1 MDFKKKFNKI
11 LAILMVSVMS
21 LSVVTGCTNKS
32 EEPKK
37 DVAVDEKAD
46 KTDKKD
52 EKTDKDAKQE
62 PVAFKI
68 TETGVVDSI
77 GREVEI
83 DLSKVERVA
92 PMGNPAQMILST
104 IVPEK
109 MVGWASKPSEQTMK
123 YMKKEYQD
131 LPEFGAFYGKK
142 SNFNKEALIKENPDL
157 LIDVGEV
164 KGNMKE
170 DIDNMQ
176 DQVGVPT
183 IFIEATLDTMDD
195 AYITLGKLFNKE
207 EDAEAKAKYIRETL
221 DEAKEK
227 SAKIKDD
234 EKVSVYYAEGES
246 GLQSNPA
253 GSLHADVIDIV
264 GGRNVYT
271 KDESSGKNMSEVS
284 MEQVQAWNPD
294 VIIVGPNSIYD
305 TIYEDDVWKDIKAVK
320 DKKVYEIPA
329 EPYNWMGRPPMVNRV
344 IGIKWL
350 GNLLYPEIYDY
361 DMKKE
366 TKDFYK
372 LFYNYD
378 LSDEEITELLSNSTL
393 VK

>member
-11 LAILMVSVMS
+11 IAILMVSVMS
-21 LSVVTGCTNKS
+21 LSVVTGCANKS

-37 DVAVDEKAD
+37 DVAVEEKAD
-46 KTDKKD
+46 KKDKKD
-52 EKTDKDAKQE
+52 DKSEKQK
-62 PVAFKI
+62 PLPFKI
-68 TETGVVDSI
+68 TDKGVVDSI

-109 MVGWASKPSEQTMK
+109 MIGWASKPSEQTMK
-123 YMKKEYQD
+123 YLKDEYQS

-142 SNFNKEALIKENPDL
+142 ANFNKEALIKENPDL
-157 LIDVGEV
+157 LIDIGEV

-183 IFIEATLDTMDD
+183 IFIEATLETMDE
-195 AYITLGKLFNKE
+195 AYLTLGKLFDKE

-221 DEAKEK
+221 EDAKEK

-234 EKVSVYYAEGES
+234 EKVSVYYAEGEA

-253 GSLHADVIDIV
+253 GSIHADVIDIV
-264 GGRNVYT
+264 GGKNVYT
-271 KDESSGKNMSEVS
+271 KEESTGKNMSEVS
-284 MEQVQAWNPD
+284 MEQVQAWNPEA
-294 VIIVGPNSIYD
+294 IIVGPNSIYD
-305 TIYEDDVWKDIKAVK
+305 SIYTDDVWKDIKAVQ
-320 DKKVYEIPA
+320 DKKVFEIPA

-378 LSDEEITELLSNSTL
+378 LSDAEITELLSNSTL